1 MRFNRLLIFAIAII
15 FLLSLNFAFAVD
27 ENATQTVS
35 ESDDAGVELQN
46 SPGDI
51 SADNSEDVL
60 SAVDDSGATGIS
72 DDKTIVMGKVTKR
85 FNGAI
90 QYSASFYDRNGNPLK
105 NTKVLFELDD
115 YNDYQPTTDSNG
127 VALLTILI
135 NNGNHKIGAFNPET
149 SYIAYDNI
157 KVFDVVTGGKNI
169 KMYYDNGNTY
179 KVRVFD
185 DNGNPV
191 KAGQKVTFKIGNK
204 KYTKSTDK
212 NGYAKLKITSKPG
225 LYYIYA
231 TYKDFTVSNTLLVK
245 NVIKAKTGSLGKG
258 LSKTFKVKIN
268 YLGKNKKNKLIKVKF
283 NKKTYKAKTNKKG
296 VALFK
301 IKSPKKLGKY
311 KLVAIYKQCKVSYE
325 YTKYVTG

>member
-1 MRFNRLLIFAIAII
+1 MNNKLIIFAIAIV
-15 FLLSLNFAFAVD
+15 FLASLNFAFAVD
-27 ENATQTVS
+27 ENVTQTVS
-35 ESDDAGVELQN
+35 ESDDAIVELQN
-46 SPGDI
+46 DLQDI
-51 SADNSEDVL
+51 SADNSEDAL
-60 SAVDDSGATGIS
+60 AVADDSGTVGG
-72 DDKTIVMGKVTKR
+72 DEKTIVMGKVTKR
-85 FNGAI
+85 FNGII
-90 QYSASFYDRNGNPLK
+90 QYSASFYDLDGNPLK

-135 NNGNHKIGAFNPET
+135 NNGNHKIAALNPV
-149 SYIAYDNI
+149 SNYIAYDNI
-157 KVFDVVTGGKNI
+157 KVFDVITGGKNI
-169 KMYYDNGNTY
+169 NMYYDNGNTY

-191 KAGQKVTFKIGNK
+191 KAGEKVTFKIGNK

-212 NGYAKLKITSKPG
+212 NGYAKLKITTKPG
-225 LYYIYA
+225 LYRISA
-231 TYKDFTVSNTLLVK
+231 TYKDFTVSNALYVK
-245 NVIKAKTGSLGKG
+245 NVIKAKTGSLGRS

-268 YLGKNKKNKLIKVKF
+268 YLGKNKKNKIIKVKF

-311 KLVAIYKQCKVSYE
+311 ELVAIYKQSKVSYE
-325 YTKYVTG
+325 FSKYYPS